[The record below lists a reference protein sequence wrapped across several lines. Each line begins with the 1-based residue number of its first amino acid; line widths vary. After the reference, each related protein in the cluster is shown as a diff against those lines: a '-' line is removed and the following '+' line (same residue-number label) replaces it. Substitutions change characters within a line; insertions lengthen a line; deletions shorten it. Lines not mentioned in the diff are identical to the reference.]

1 MRYLNRKNN
10 GFSMTEVL
18 IAVGTLAVGMI
29 FIAGL
34 FPAAILLTTEAAEQT
49 VAGVVAD
56 EAFAK
61 IRLYGVNL
69 ASELVD
75 ENDELARY
83 DWVALGPFDPCEM
96 TLYPST
102 EELGPAEKQYC
113 WRALCRRVETGSRV
127 VQVTVFVCRRAGGD
141 PELQRY
147 LVQGGADETVVEVPR
162 GATLI
167 GEGYMLVDE
176 RTGRLYRVVSRDDKQ
191 ITLDKSW
198 LGPDDRFAIWTI
210 RPAEGTGR
218 NPCIAVFQ
226 KVIQF

>member
-1 MRYLNRKNN
+1 
-10 GFSMTEVL
+10 MTEVL

-34 FPAAILLTTEAAEQT
+34 FPAAIFLTTEAAEQT

-61 IRLYGVNL
+61 IRLYGVNPGL
-69 ASELVD
+69 LNYNSLTQY
-75 ENDELARY
+75 ENVVSR
-83 DWVALGPFDPCEM
+83 PFDPCEV
-96 TLYPST
+96 TYPST
-102 EELGPAEKQYC
+102 GEIAAYERQYL
-113 WRALCRRVETGSRV
+113 WLALCRRVDQGARG
-127 VQVTVFVCRRAGGD
+127 VQVTVFVCRRAGGA

-147 LVQGGADETVVEVPR
+147 LVQGAVGETVVEVPR

-176 RTGRLYRVVSRDDKQ
+176 RTGRLYRVVSRDDKE

-198 LGPDDRFAIWTI
+198 LGPEDPFAIWTI
-210 RPAEGTGR
+210 RASEGTGR